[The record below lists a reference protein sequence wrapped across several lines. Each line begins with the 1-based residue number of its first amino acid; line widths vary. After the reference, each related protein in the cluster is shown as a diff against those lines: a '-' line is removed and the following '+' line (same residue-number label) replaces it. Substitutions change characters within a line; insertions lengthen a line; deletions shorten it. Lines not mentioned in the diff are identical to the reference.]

1 MGQRF
6 NKQYLTGASIEF
18 TALVAL
24 LLAIFTPALNI
35 AAGPVISQIYL
46 ALTLI
51 AISALI
57 AITCKKYIV
66 FPNAR
71 ILMLGAIFPTYL
83 LLLSVFN
90 STKILSLIGQSE
102 RHLGAVT
109 YLTCYLFYFVG
120 VLLKLNRSGALIRIL
135 MVVTCLE
142 IFQFLFNYFKK
153 LDIEKGGV
161 FGNNN
166 SESFFFCVIL
176 VAISI
181 YLIEKLNIKTFKIA
195 LSISTLL
202 IAFLLLIFIGSI
214 QGPLGFIATI
224 SLYCVYK
231 VSNQNLNFPRL
242 IGFFLSAATI
252 AFTAVVIL
260 KDIPSKRIVD
270 TDSFY
275 ERLEIYKTATSG
287 ITKSGFFGVGI
298 DQFNEFYYRYN
309 LSENLKLVD
318 NAHSIPLQV
327 MITMGFFGLLFWS
340 AIFISALRK
349 SPQNLDPESKAMY
362 FSILAYAI
370 TGLIAI
376 QVTGIEFIVFLML
389 GGVMANGVK
398 LSNIRTSPIAKWV
411 QVCAL
416 TLSLTISSLQFHFYT
431 NITSL
436 LSQIM
441 QSDESYNKNSEVFLG
456 KLDTI
461 YDLEVLLNAGRR
473 SITIQDKRFGLLVM
487 ERMLNVNHLDQ
498 RSIALTLELAIMWND
513 PKLLDLG
520 NSLNVRAKG
529 GEPYEG

>member
-6 NKQYLTGASIEF
+6 NKKYLTGASIEF

-35 AAGPVISQIYL
+35 AAGRVTSQIYL
-46 ALTLI
+46 ALMLI
-51 AISALI
+51 TISALI
-57 AITCKKYIV
+57 AITCKRYIL

-90 STKILSLIGQSE
+90 STEILSLIGQTE

-120 VLLKLNRSGALIRIL
+120 ALLKLNRSGALIRIL
-135 MVVTCLE
+135 MIVSCLE
-142 IFQFLFNYFKK
+142 IFQFIFNYFKK
-153 LDIEKGGV
+153 LDIKNVGV

-166 SESFFFCVIL
+166 AESFFLCVML

-181 YLIEKLNIKTFKIA
+181 YLIEKLNIKAVKIA
-195 LSISTLL
+195 FPILIIFIS
-202 IAFLLLIFIGSI
+202 FLLLIFIGSL
-214 QGPLGFIATI
+214 QGPVGFIVTI
-224 SLYCVYK
+224 SLYFVYK

-242 IGFFLSAATI
+242 IGFFMSAALI
-252 AFTAVVIL
+252 AFTVVVLL

-270 TDSFY
+270 SNSFY
-275 ERLEIYKTATSG
+275 ERLEIYKTAISG
-287 ITKSGFFGVGI
+287 ITQSGFFGVGV
-298 DQFNEFYYRYN
+298 DQFNEVYYRYN

-318 NAHSIPLQV
+318 NAHSIPLQL
-327 MITMGFFGLLFWS
+327 MITVGFFGLLFWS

-349 SPQNLDPESKAMY
+349 SPKNLDPESKAMY
-362 FSILAYAI
+362 FSILAYSI
-370 TGLIAI
+370 TGIVAI

-389 GGVMANGVK
+389 GGIMANGAK
-398 LSNIRTSPIAKWV
+398 LTNVRASPIAKWV

-416 TLSLTISSLQFHFYT
+416 TLLLTITSFQFHSYT
-431 NITSL
+431 NVTSL

-498 RSIALTLELAIMWND
+498 RSIALTLELAIMWSD